1 MNKILIRNVR
11 HEDLDN
17 ILKID
22 NEVYG
27 QISEEVTSDK
37 EKMNSRISIGKD
49 WFFVAEVNGEVVG
62 FLSLQ
67 PTNKPIDKFISW
79 ENSTDN
85 GSIKST
91 YDEGGAYVYGI
102 ALTISKKARG
112 LGLSELLFKEAAK
125 KMIKTRKKLVYFS
138 GRMPGYHKYSNKMT
152 AEDYYNATIKK
163 KGKEVPLDP
172 QIRMYESYGLKKVRL
187 VQEGFKGDKES
198 GDYSVVFKADNP
210 FYKLPLPSIW
220 ASIFT
225 LVMSNKLLMKLFLG

>member
-11 HEDLDN
+11 HEDLDE

-22 NEVYG
+22 AEVYG
-27 QISEEVTSDK
+27 QISDAVTSDK
-37 EKMNSRISIGKD
+37 EKMSSRISIGKD
-49 WFFVAEVNGEVVG
+49 WFFVAEIDGKVAG

-67 PTNKPIDKFISW
+67 PTSKPINKFISW

-85 GSIKST
+85 GSIKSS
-91 YDEGGAYVYGI
+91 YDEGGPYVYGI
-102 ALTISKKARG
+102 ALTIGKKSRG
-112 LGLSELLFKEAAK
+112 LGLSELLFKEAAR
-125 KMIKTRKKLVYFS
+125 KMIKTRKRLVYFS

-152 AEDYYNATIKK
+152 AEDYYNATIQKD
-163 KGKEVPLDP
+163 GKEVPLDP

-187 VQEGFKGDKES
+187 VKEGFRGDKES

-220 ASIFT
+220 ASIFSI
-225 LVMSNKLLMKLFLG
+225 VMSNKLLMKFFLG